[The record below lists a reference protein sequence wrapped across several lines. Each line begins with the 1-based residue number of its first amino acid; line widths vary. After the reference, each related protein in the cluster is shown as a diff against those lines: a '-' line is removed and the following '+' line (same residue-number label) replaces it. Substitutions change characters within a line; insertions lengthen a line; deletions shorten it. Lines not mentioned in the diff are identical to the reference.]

1 MRPALALLFAAT
13 TWATSCS
20 TLPPCT
26 ALAPDLTVAIAE
38 ILETPLPAG
47 DAPVPVRM
55 RLKTLIYGRS
65 PGAEFTFLLRSS
77 SNLPIGSLFYIESR
91 QPLQT
96 EICGLSGPYNAR
108 QHNERIRVFRKLA
121 AAPAQK
127 AAFHVH
133 ASGRLSNSLSGVHL
147 TLRNRSDVRHKTTDI
162 EGNARWRGLPPDRY
176 TLSASHTD
184 LQVEDPEQT
193 LDSFDILPGSC
204 TGRYVTMLPPYSLTG
219 VARTPDNHPAQGL
232 PVYLKDSAGASIADT
247 TSGPTGAFTIRHL
260 PAGTYTLFAGDSP
273 GHRSPYP
280 PYLYP
285 GVTSESA
292 ATTLKLGPGHQV
304 VPLQIYVPTPA
315 PVRTIQLKLSRPLG
329 PMEVPI
335 LSAGP
340 ATIYTRTWSA
350 DRTVCTLTIPAA
362 QPLTGSLKLFPSRL
376 APFEFSIAAGTELVT
391 IPVQLQLAK

>member
-1 MRPALALLFAAT
+1 MRPALALFFAAA
-13 TWATSCS
+13 TWATTCS
-20 TLPPCT
+20 TPPPCGV
-26 ALAPDLTVAIAE
+26 LAPDLTVAIAE

-47 DAPVPVRM
+47 DSHVPVRM

-65 PGAEFTFLLRSS
+65 PGAEFTFLLPSS
-77 SNLPIGSLFYIESR
+77 YNLPIGSVFYIESR

-96 EICGLSGPYNAR
+96 EVCGLSGPYNAR
-108 QHNERIRVFRKLA
+108 QKDERIRVFRKLA

-147 TLRNRSDVRHKTTDI
+147 TLRNRSDIRHKTTDI
-162 EGNARWRGLPPDRY
+162 EGNAHWRGLPPGRY
-176 TLSASHTD
+176 TLSTSHSD
-184 LQVEDPEQT
+184 LQAEDPELT
-193 LDSFDILPGSC
+193 LAPVDIIPGSC
-204 TGRYVTMLPPYSLTG
+204 TGRYVPMLPPYSLTG
-219 VARTPDNHPAQGL
+219 VAHTPDNRPAQGL
-232 PVYLKDSAGASIADT
+232 PVYLRDSAGASIADT
-247 TSGPTGAFTIRHL
+247 TSGPTGAFTLRNL

-292 ATTLKLGPGHQV
+292 ATTLKLGPGHQA
-304 VPLQIYVPTPA
+304 VPLQINVPTPA
-315 PVRTIQLKLSRPLG
+315 PVRTIQLKLPRPLG
-329 PMEVPI
+329 PMETPI

-350 DRTVCTLTIPAA
+350 DRTVCTLTIPPT

-376 APFEFSIAAGTELVT
+376 EPFEFSIAAGTELVT
-391 IPVQLQLAK
+391 LPVQLQFAK